1 MQEMENMKDP
11 EMKKKLMSDMLSNM
25 KDLPP
30 EAVSQFLSNLQD
42 LAPSE
47 QKELLKQILDKFDQ
61 LPSDVKEKLVDDL
74 LKSAASQSSR
84 VHSRVLMFF
93 FFFFRF
99 ARGNAKANDQ

>member
-1 MQEMENMKDP
+1 MLAKLLENSENLTQEEKEKITKQLMQEMENMKDP
-11 EMKKKLMSDMLSNM
+11 EMKKKLMSDMLSNL

-61 LPSDVKEKLVDDL
+61 LPSDAKEKLVDDL
-74 LKSAASQSSR
+74 LKSAASQ
-84 VHSRVLMFF
+84 
-93 FFFFRF
+93 
-99 ARGNAKANDQ
+99 